1 MNTYVYNKERVP
13 GVSFTLRLFAHF
25 LVILGVGR
33 NSLIDSEGDADYT
46 FYGYWVNLGADF
58 LWNAVD

>member
-46 FYGYWVNLGADF
+46 FYGY
-58 LWNAVD
+58 